1 MFSPQ
6 GTGLFQRAH
15 VQISNVCENQEKKY
29 IVFRKMYKDEK
40 AKVYLIFFCKKFYCF
55 RLIQCMGEGSRVVK
69 MIPSGCRKKLRQK
82 PDTREMQ
89 RGPSKALGLQ
99 RLLVVLEGEPLE
111 EMLVQPSLGTS
122 QPLDAC

>member
-1 MFSPQ
+1 
-6 GTGLFQRAH
+6 
-15 VQISNVCENQEKKY
+15 
-29 IVFRKMYKDEK
+29 MYKDEK

-89 RGPSKALGLQ
+89 RAPQKPLGSKGF
-99 RLLVVLEGEPLE
+99 LV
-111 EMLVQPSLGTS
+111 MLCLRVNLSKRYMPQPGG
-122 QPLDAC
+122 QPACGF